1 MSKKEARRIIAS
13 LKPGCTV
20 KEFLYYCEDMGEWFD
35 LIIDQ
40 DLTPVYEALT
50 REETTTCIH

>member
-35 LIIDQ
+35 LILDQ
-40 DLTPVYEALT
+40 DLTPIYEALT
-50 REETTTCIH
+50 REEAAS

>member
-35 LIIDQ
+35 LILDQ

-50 REETTTCIH
+50 RKESTTCIH